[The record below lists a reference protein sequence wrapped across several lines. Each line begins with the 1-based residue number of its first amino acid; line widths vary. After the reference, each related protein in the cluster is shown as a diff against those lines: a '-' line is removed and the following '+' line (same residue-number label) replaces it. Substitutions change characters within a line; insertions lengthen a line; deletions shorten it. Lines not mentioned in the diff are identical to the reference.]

1 MESNHAVCLI
11 VFLDLSLANVGAFP
25 GLSKRFANFFA
36 KKLQKVVFSRHRCI
50 LHPLLCNV
58 APILMDSE
66 TLDENELG
74 DRQAN
79 GTSMPMDS
87 VTSSFWHEVRKGEP
101 NTPLWQQR
109 EGESGQGNR
118 LRSLIRTSVSR
129 RAQRPAQEQTLRG
142 GISF

>member
-87 VTSSFWHEVRKGEP
+87 VTSSFWHEVRKGKP

-118 LRSLIRTSVSR
+118 LRS
-129 RAQRPAQEQTLRG
+129 
-142 GISF
+142 

>member
-1 MESNHAVCLI
+1 MESNHAVCSI

-66 TLDENELG
+66 THDENELG
-74 DRQAN
+74 ERQAN

-101 NTPLWQQR
+101 NSQYKENKR
-109 EGESGQGNR
+109 NEKKR
-118 LRSLIRTSVSR
+118 K
-129 RAQRPAQEQTLRG
+129 
-142 GISF
+142 